1 MGKKMATKTAL
12 VQARIE
18 PELKSRAEAI
28 LNALKI
34 RPSEAIS
41 MFYNLIVLNRGLP
54 FEVRI
59 PNAITQKTVEDIEN
73 GIGLKEFKNFEDFVE
88 ELES

>member
-1 MGKKMATKTAL
+1 MTTKTAL

-41 MFYNLIVLNRGLP
+41 MFYNQIVLKRGLP

-59 PNAITQKTVEDIEN
+59 PNAVTQKTVEDIEN
-73 GIGLKEFKNFEDFVE
+73 GIGLKKFEDFEDFVK
-88 ELES
+88 ELDH